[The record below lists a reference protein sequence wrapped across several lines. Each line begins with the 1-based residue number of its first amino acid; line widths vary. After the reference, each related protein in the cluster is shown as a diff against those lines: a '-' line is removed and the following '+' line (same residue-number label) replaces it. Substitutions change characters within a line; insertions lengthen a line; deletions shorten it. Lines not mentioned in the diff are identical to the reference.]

1 MHAIPLFLLFL
12 KLCFKIFPKRSHRIY
27 SNFVIIEAI
36 MAGTYSLKRFVK
48 KTPSTEKHKDK

>member
-36 MAGTYSLKRFVK
+36 MAGD
-48 KTPSTEKHKDK
+48 TPLSDL